1 MNMQRMSSEYN
12 SVFEPFDNRS
22 VFVTEGI
29 YNDIEL
35 SDDIGYCYE
44 ATSET
49 HIMMNY
55 IYPKVEATL
64 NDPAK
69 ARKFQNIVGEYV
81 NNNQKALSTPGPQ
94 YLLTFVTKE
103 KEKYYALFGIS
114 ESEIKKVINEAT
126 KNINAKAQWQLIKNN
141 PIFVLFYAIARYY
154 TLHKD
159 QKGLNAIL
167 SMIALSNYPS
177 IFSKYFQYEPNEYVM
192 MYTIDN
198 LSAHFVVKKSKTIFG
213 ALMMMVQNSYSF
225 HEKGFII
232 GSDAEIIRFIQRIRN
247 DQNSFMKNI
256 YNEFRKNYEAGL
268 GVSRQ
273 AETMNDED
281 NTQVIDNENNTN
293 RVERVS
299 IAVVTKMQQAGP
311 DLKLCQ
317 IAARANEVS
326 MSEIRLCV
334 VNMLSKNHINELRKA
349 IEALCF
355 AFLYETK
362 AEIRAIN
369 SQAFLE
375 FGLKAF
381 KVTNTKNANILLIK
395 NILSKWCEDFGIN
408 KKFQRLPTRSAYAK
422 AMFMYILLS
431 VQKYNN

>member
-1 MNMQRMSSEYN
+1 
-12 SVFEPFDNRS
+12 
-22 VFVTEGI
+22 
-29 YNDIEL
+29 
-35 SDDIGYCYE
+35 
-44 ATSET
+44 
-49 HIMMNY
+49 
-55 IYPKVEATL
+55 
-64 NDPAK
+64 
-69 ARKFQNIVGEYV
+69 
-81 NNNQKALSTPGPQ
+81 
-94 YLLTFVTKE
+94 
-103 KEKYYALFGIS
+103 
-114 ESEIKKVINEAT
+114 
-126 KNINAKAQWQLIKNN
+126 
-141 PIFVLFYAIARYY
+141 
-154 TLHKD
+154 
-159 QKGLNAIL
+159 
-167 SMIALSNYPS
+167 
-177 IFSKYFQYEPNEYVM
+177 
-192 MYTIDN
+192 
-198 LSAHFVVKKSKTIFG
+198 
-213 ALMMMVQNSYSF
+213 
-225 HEKGFII
+225 
-232 GSDAEIIRFIQRIRN
+232 
-247 DQNSFMKNI
+247 MKNI